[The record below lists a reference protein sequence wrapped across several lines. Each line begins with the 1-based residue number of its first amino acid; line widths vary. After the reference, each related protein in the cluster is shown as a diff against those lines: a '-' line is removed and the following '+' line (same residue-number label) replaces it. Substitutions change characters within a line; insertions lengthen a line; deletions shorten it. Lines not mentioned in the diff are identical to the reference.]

1 MIQHMDL
8 NNEWKY
14 SESFEEQMLNKD
26 YDDSMMEQ
34 IRLPH
39 TNRLLTYHYIDEKE
53 YQLISCYRRHIYAEK
68 DWINKQVLLTFEAVG
83 HVARVYVNGA
93 EAAFHEGGYTA
104 FTVNI
109 AEFLHYDEDN
119 VIAVMVDSRECNN
132 LPPFGNVIDYLTY
145 GGIYREAKLEIKEQ
159 CYIEDV
165 YVRTSDC
172 DNRQNGEKTVEFSV
186 TLSSLKNE
194 GQGLMLDYSLLDSQ
208 GVLITAGSLT
218 VDQESMNFS
227 MEVKG
232 VREWDIDDPNLYI
245 LKLELSEKTYDEGK
259 LEKKVQDARKLDD
272 KAQDVRKLDEK
283 DQEARRLDE
292 KDQEARKL
300 DEKKVRFG
308 FRTCEFRKDG
318 FYLNHRR
325 IKLVGLNRHQ
335 SYPYV
340 GYAMPK
346 RQQQRDAEILKQEL
360 KVNAVRTS
368 HYPQSRHFLDRCDEL
383 GLLVFTEIP
392 GWQHIGDSAWKDIAV
407 NTVREMILQY
417 RNHPSIVLWGVR
429 INESQ
434 DDDEFYSRTNRLAH
448 ELDPDRQTGGV
459 RFIQKSKLLEDVYTY
474 NDFIHNGS
482 NPGLCNKK
490 EATSNR
496 AAPYLVSEFN
506 GHMFPTKMFDDESH
520 RLEHALRHAR
530 VLDALFAQ
538 NEITGGFGW
547 CMADYN
553 THKDFGSGDRIC
565 YHGVM
570 DMFRNPKQAAA
581 VYASQSEEG
590 ITCEVNSTLDIGDHP
605 AGNIRQIYAFT
616 NADSIRL
623 YKNDT
628 FIREFY
634 PLRNQFKHLPHP
646 PILIDDFIGD
656 LLEKEE
662 PYDHKTAQTMKRILY
677 AVKKHGPMNLPLKHK
692 LIMLWLMLSKH
703 LKLEEGT
710 RLYYKYIGGWGGQ
723 STSFRFE
730 AIKDNRIVKTI
741 TKAPASSPKLIISA
755 DTEVLTEGETYDVA
769 AIRIQAVDA
778 NGNIL
783 PYYQEPVTLRTWGA
797 IALVGPETIS
807 LKGGCAGTY
816 VRTTGAI
823 GEGELYLSQADVG
836 EYTIRFQVIE
846 GDMAK

>member
-1 MIQHMDL
+1 MDL

-14 SESFEEQMLNKD
+14 SESFEEQMLTKD
-26 YDDSMMEQ
+26 YDDSKMEQ
-34 IRLPH
+34 IRIPH
-39 TNRLLTYHYIDEKE
+39 TNKLLPYHYIDEKC
-53 YQLISCYRRHIYAEK
+53 YQFISCYRRHIYAEEAWK
-68 DWINKQVLLTFEAVG
+68 EKQVLLTFEAVG
-83 HVARVYVNGA
+83 HVAKVYVNGT

-109 AEFLHYDEDN
+109 APFLRYREDN
-119 VIAVMVDSRECNN
+119 VIAVMVDSREANN

-145 GGIYREAKLEIKEQ
+145 GGIYREVSLEIKEQ
-159 CYIEDV
+159 CYIADT
-165 YVRTSDC
+165 YIRTRDCSDQPI
-172 DNRQNGEKTVEFSV
+172 DGKIVELSV
-186 TLSSLKNE
+186 TLNGYPVDGRRLK
-194 GQGLMLDYSLLDSQ
+194 LSYSILDNK
-208 GVLITAGSLT
+208 GALILSGSRP
-218 VDQESMNFS
+218 VDQEYVNFTFD
-227 MEVKG
+227 VKN
-232 VREWDIDDPNLYI
+232 VREWDIDEPNLYN
-245 LKLELSEKTYDEGK
+245 LKLELTGE
-259 LEKKVQDARKLDD
+259 VP
-272 KAQDVRKLDEK
+272 KAGKLDEK
-283 DQEARRLDE
+283 L
-292 KDQEARKL
+292 
-300 DEKKVRFG
+300 VRFG
-308 FRTCEFRKDG
+308 FRTCEFRIDG
-318 FYLNHRR
+318 FYLNHKK

-407 NTVREMILQY
+407 NMVREMVLQY
-417 RNHPSIVLWGVR
+417 RNHPSIILWGVR

-434 DDDEFYSRTNRLAH
+434 DDNEFYTRTNRLAH

-459 RFIQKSKLLEDVYTY
+459 RYIQKSNLLEDVYTY
-474 NDFIHNGS
+474 NDFLHSGN
-482 NPGLCNKK
+482 NHGLCNKK
-490 EATSNR
+490 EATSNMD
-496 AAPYLVSEFN
+496 APYMVSEFN
-506 GHMFPTKMFDDESH
+506 GHMFPTKLFDNEEH

-538 NEITGGFGW
+538 EEITGGFGW

-581 VYASQSEEG
+581 VYASQSEEEV
-590 ITCEVNSTLDIGDHP
+590 ICEVSSTLDIGDHP

-616 NADSIRL
+616 NADSIKL
-623 YKNDT
+623 YKNNN

-634 PLRNQFKHLPHP
+634 PSRDHLKHLPHP
-646 PILIDDFIGD
+646 PILIDDFIGE

-662 PYDHKTAQTMKRILY
+662 HYDHRTAQTMKRILY
-677 AVKKHGPMNLPLKHK
+677 AVKEHGPMNLPLKYK
-692 LIMLWLMLSKH
+692 LSMARLMLIKH

-730 AIKDNRIVKTI
+730 AIKDKQVVKAI
-741 TKAPASSPKLIISA
+741 TKAPACNPRLIISV
-755 DTEVLTEGETYDVA
+755 DTRELIEEATYDVA

-778 NGNIL
+778 SGNLL

-797 IALVGPETIS
+797 IALIGPETIS

-823 GEGELYLSQADVG
+823 GEGELLLSQADLG
-836 EYTIRFQVIE
+836 EYKVSFQVRE
-846 GDMAK
+846 GNQIR